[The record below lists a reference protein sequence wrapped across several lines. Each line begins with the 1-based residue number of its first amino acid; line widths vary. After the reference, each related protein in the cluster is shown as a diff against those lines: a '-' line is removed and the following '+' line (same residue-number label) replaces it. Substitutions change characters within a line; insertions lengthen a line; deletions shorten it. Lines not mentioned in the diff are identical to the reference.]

1 MNLENIKN
9 YFSKILEGDISKKEK
24 ICITASLGW
33 IIFVGYLTWWNG
45 LRAPTLDKSFRWDE
59 WFWFGIVPALAPY
72 IFYFIWKKKEYI
84 RYNRRENSKPK
95 PFIPSKTFVYRKA
108 F

>member
-1 MNLENIKN
+1 MALYEETQTNVKVMNLENIKD
-9 YFSKILEGDISKKEK
+9 YFLKLTKQDFSQNQKIY
-24 ICITASLGW
+24 ITASFAW

-72 IFYFIWKKKEYI
+72 IFYFIWKKKDQ
-84 RYNRRENSKPK
+84 
-95 PFIPSKTFVYRKA
+95 
-108 F
+108 

>member
-1 MNLENIKN
+1 MVLYEETQASVKVMNLENIKD
-9 YFSKILEGDISKKEK
+9 YFLKLTKQDFSQNQKIF
-24 ICITASLGW
+24 ITASLAW

-72 IFYFIWKKKEYI
+72 IFYFIWKKKD
-84 RYNRRENSKPK
+84 S
-95 PFIPSKTFVYRKA
+95 
-108 F
+108 